1 MSRLAPVCVLCALC
15 YLCVLAVQLSAQFQM
30 PDPKQMS
37 GIPRP
42 VNDLPD
48 RTVSVRLIRG
58 QLSNNITNFPVELH
72 IGGQVRTVKT
82 DEGGRA
88 EFGNLP
94 AGQSVKAVAVVDGER
109 LESQEF
115 PAPASGGIRLML
127 VATERAGTGVA
138 GSTER
143 PPSPVSEPSAPAVAG
158 SVVIGSQ
165 SRVIIAPGE
174 DVVAVYYLLD
184 VLNNARVPV
193 NPPSGF
199 SLEMPAGAVGT
210 TLLEGTSPN
219 ASVSGRQV
227 TVKGPF
233 APGPTL
239 VQIACNVPVSAA
251 SLEVTQRFP
260 AALEQLSVFVKK
272 SGDLKLLSPQLASQ
286 QDMPVSGET
295 FIAASGGAVAAGQ
308 PITLT
313 LDGLPHHSFVP
324 RWIALALAGAIV
336 AVGIWAGVRPSS
348 SPDTHAAER
357 KRLTA
362 RREKLFGELVR
373 LESDHR
379 AGKVGDGKY
388 GTRREEIVIAL
399 ERVYGALDSDETGPG
414 PAEGSALTRRAYS
427 S

>member
-1 MSRLAPVCVLCALC
+1 
-15 YLCVLAVQLSAQFQM
+15 M
-30 PDPKQMS
+30 PDPKQMA

-48 RTVSVRLIRG
+48 GTVSVRLIRG

-72 IGGQVRTVKT
+72 VGTQVRTVKT
-82 DEGGRA
+82 DDAGRA
-88 EFGNLP
+88 EFGSLP
-94 AGQSVKAVAVVDGER
+94 AGQTVKAVAVVDGER

-127 VATERAGTGVA
+127 VATDTSKGPA
-138 GSTER
+138 
-143 PPSPVSEPSAPAVAG
+143 PEPSAPAIAG
-158 SVVIGSQ
+158 SIVIGSQ

-174 DVVAVYYLLD
+174 GVVAVYYLLD

-193 NPPSGF
+193 NPPETF
-199 SLEMPAGAVGT
+199 TFEMPAGAVGT

-219 ASVSGRQV
+219 ASVAGRQV

-233 APGPTL
+233 PPGPTL
-239 VQIACNVPVSAA
+239 VQVAANVTVTAG
-251 SLEVTQRFP
+251 SLELTQRFP
-260 AALEQLSVFVKK
+260 AALEHLSVFVKQTG
-272 SGDLKLLSPQLASQ
+272 SLKLASPQLASQ

-295 FIAASGGAVAAGQ
+295 FIAGTGGAVAAGQ

-313 LDGLPHHSFVP
+313 LDGLPHHSPMP
-324 RWIALALAGAIV
+324 RWIALATAGAIV
-336 AVGIWAGVRPSS
+336 AIGLWAGLRPSS
-348 SPDTHAAER
+348 PSETSASER

-373 LESDHR
+373 LERDQR
-379 AGKVGDGKY
+379 AGKIGEEKY
-388 GTRREEIVIAL
+388 ATRREEIVSAL
-399 ERVYGALDSDETGPG
+399 ERVYGALDSDEWGPG
-414 PAEGSALTRRAYS
+414 PAEGSGLTSRAFS